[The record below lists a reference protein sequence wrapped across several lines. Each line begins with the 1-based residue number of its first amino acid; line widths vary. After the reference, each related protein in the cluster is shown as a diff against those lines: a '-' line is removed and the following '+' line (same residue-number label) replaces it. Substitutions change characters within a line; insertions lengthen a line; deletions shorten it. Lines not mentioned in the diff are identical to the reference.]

1 MSLDTL
7 GTAIACFQL
16 VFGLAYVVWGLRGNA
31 YQGNSL
37 TGRLLTRYFAP
48 IGLWFMLAAAFHL
61 LIGRVPDTPLI
72 TLAVISFVVVGVWGI
87 RIRRTFK
94 AHLRE
99 LIKEREHLKS

>member
-1 MSLDTL
+1 
-7 GTAIACFQL
+7 
-16 VFGLAYVVWGLRGNA
+16 
-31 YQGNSL
+31 
-37 TGRLLTRYFAP
+37 
-48 IGLWFMLAAAFHL
+48 MLAAAFHL

>member
-1 MSLDTL
+1 MSHDAL
-7 GTAIACFQL
+7 GVGVACFQL

-31 YQGNSL
+31 YEGNNL

-48 IGLWFMLAAAFHL
+48 IGLWFMLGGAFNL

-72 TLAVISFVVVGVWGI
+72 ALAVLSFVAVGVWAI

-94 AHLRE
+94 AHARE
-99 LIKEREHLKS
+99 LIKEREHVKS